1 MAAEVAVAREAAPTT
16 KPVAA
21 PVDENIPEIIEERRK
36 DAEGRV
42 LAYRYARGKLL
53 GKVSPMHQCM
63 LPAVPRARLPAVSNL
78 SSSPTSPTGRLRK
91 VLSGHLAAIAD
102 AICAQDCGQELVSQ
116 A

>member
-42 LAYRYARGKLL
+42 
-53 GKVSPMHQCM
+53 S
-63 LPAVPRARLPAVSNL
+63 
-78 SSSPTSPTGRLRK
+78 TGHP
-91 VLSGHLAAIAD
+91 GLAATD
-102 AICAQDCGQELVSQ
+102 GPRPVRRFGP
-116 A
+116 

>member
-42 LAYRYARGKLL
+42 
-53 GKVSPMHQCM
+53 S
-63 LPAVPRARLPAVSNL
+63 
-78 SSSPTSPTGRLRK
+78 TSRPG
-91 VLSGHLAAIAD
+91 LAATD
-102 AICAQDCGQELVSQ
+102 GPRPVGQSDQSDVLVLRP
-116 A
+116 